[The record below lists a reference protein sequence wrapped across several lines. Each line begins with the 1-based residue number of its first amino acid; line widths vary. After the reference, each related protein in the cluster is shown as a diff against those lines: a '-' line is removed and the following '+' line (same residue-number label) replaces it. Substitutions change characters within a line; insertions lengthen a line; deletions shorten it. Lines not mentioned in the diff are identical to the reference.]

1 MEIALSIAVGIGLSA
16 ACGFRIFIPLLAI
29 AVAGNTGH
37 IQLAPDFI
45 WMQSLTAITIF
56 TTAVIVEIIAY
67 FIPVID
73 NLFDTMAT
81 TLAVI
86 AGTILT
92 ASMVTDISPVLRWTL
107 AIIAGGGVA
116 GLIQGGSLVTRAT
129 STVAT
134 AGIGNIFVSFL
145 ELAGALLTTLLSLTV
160 PFVALALV
168 ILFVIVLLYSI
179 IRRRRRKFIISA
191 D

>member
-29 AVAGNTGH
+29 AIAGHAGH
-37 IQLAPDFI
+37 IELASDFI
-45 WMQSLTAITIF
+45 WMQSPAAITVF
-56 TTAVIVEIIAY
+56 TTAVIIEIIAY

-92 ASMVTDISPVLRWTL
+92 ASMVTDISPLLRWSL

-134 AGIGNIFVSFL
+134 AGIGNIFVSFF
-145 ELAGALLTTLLSLTV
+145 ELAGAIITTLLSLTV
-160 PFVALALV
+160 PFVALIFV
-168 ILFVIVLLYSI
+168 ILIIIVILYRI
-179 IRRRRRKFIISA
+179 IRRKRRKFILSV